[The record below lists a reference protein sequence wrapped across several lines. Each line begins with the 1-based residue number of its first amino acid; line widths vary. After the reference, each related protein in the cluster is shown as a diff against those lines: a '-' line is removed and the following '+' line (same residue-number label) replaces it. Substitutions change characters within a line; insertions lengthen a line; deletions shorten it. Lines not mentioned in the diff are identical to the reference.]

1 MRHGAIAAAENEKL
15 APGVDQQSN
24 LIKIMMRI
32 MIMITMMTIMIMI
45 TMMTIMIN
53 KAI

>member
-1 MRHGAIAAAENEKL
+1 MSPDDPGMRHGAIAAAENEKL

-24 LIKIMMRI
+24 LIII
-32 MIMITMMTIMIMI
+32 MMTIMIMV
-45 TMMTIMIN
+45 TMTIMIN